1 MDFYCKKSKELFVR
15 SAGKLVSKE
24 AVIAINDIC
33 GHPVPTFFVQDK
45 NFNEFSAA
53 NAEELHRNAMAWLHN
68 THGTTEE
75 SLRTRLI
82 SEIPAVRKSDNLRV
96 LVTSCG
102 EGNDLPYLFRC
113 FPDAVFYIQDISE
126 QMLNA
131 AIKKT
136 LEYDGVIKKFFWLG
150 DACNLPFADQTFD
163 VVYHFGGLNLFS
175 SPEDGV
181 SEMHRVAKYGGVILF
196 GDEGIAPFLR
206 QCEIGSALI
215 KNNPLYDSSPPLSS
229 IPEGVEDFK
238 LQYIFHNCFYLV
250 TYRKIES
257 HNINIDIPHK
267 GYRGGSIRT
276 RFYGQLEGI
285 DPELRDAL
293 YNAAKGL
300 GLSRVALLQEFIVS
314 GLEKISNDKN

>member
-1 MDFYCKKSKELFVR
+1 MSE
-15 SAGKLVSKE
+15 GKLRSKQT
-24 AVIAINDIC
+24 VIPVKDIC
-33 GHPVPTFFVQDK
+33 GHLVPAFFVQHL
-45 NFNEFSAA
+45 NINEFSAT

-75 SLRTRLI
+75 LLRTKLV
-82 SEIPAVRKSDNLRV
+82 SEIPTVRETGVLKI

-102 EGNDLPYLFRC
+102 EGNDLPYLFGR

-126 QMLNA
+126 QMLTA
-131 AIKKT
+131 AIKKAINC
-136 LEYDGVIKKFFWLG
+136 GGSIKKFFWLG
-150 DACNLPFADQTFD
+150 DACRLPFEDATFD

-175 SPEDGV
+175 SPAEGV
-181 SEMHRVAKYGGVILF
+181 LEMHRVANNGGAVLF

-206 QCEIGSALI
+206 QSETGRALI

-238 LQYIFHNCFYLV
+238 LQYLFHNCFYLV
-250 TYRKIES
+250 TYRKTVR
-257 HNINIDIPHK
+257 HNINIDIPHE

-285 DPELRDAL
+285 DPNLRNSL
-293 YNAAKGL
+293 YEAAKGM
-300 GLSRVALLQEFIVS
+300 GMSRVALLQEIIVE
-314 GLEKISNDKN
+314 GLKKVTNDKN